1 MQIIFILSNFA
12 VEITDN
18 AYLLIFSREKM
29 RLRKIFA
36 AALLLLS
43 VGNAMA
49 QMPPIP
55 VDKNVKI
62 GHLENGLTYYIRH
75 NAFPEHVASFYIAQK
90 VGSINENDD
99 QRGLAHLLEHLAFN
113 GTEHFKG
120 NSLQDYL
127 QSIGVEYGRNLNAYT
142 SIDKTVYYF
151 TDVPTTR
158 TSAVDSCMLILK
170 DWSNGISLTKEAIND
185 ERDVVHNEYRLR
197 MVGQQLMLE
206 RNLPKLYQGEKYGYR
221 MPIGLMS
228 VVDGCDPE
236 TLRAYYRKWYRP
248 DNQAIIIVG
257 DIDVD
262 HVEAQIKK
270 LFSGIKVPKNA
281 AKVVPV
287 PVADNDTAIYVI
299 DKNKEQKFDMINIM
313 MKTDAYPDSLK
324 GNMAYLVMGYLRSVV
339 GSMFDARLAE
349 QTREADCP
357 FLQGSA
363 GIGSYLISGTKDA
376 FSISGVAK
384 PGKVKEA
391 YAAFLREAKRVRDFG
406 FTATEYARAKE
417 NFMSGMETMYENRN
431 KMKNEQFTTQYV
443 DHFTDNEPIPSLEDE
458 YKIYQM
464 IVPSFTVEHI
474 NDAMKNLISETDT
487 NFVSMVLM
495 KEAEGVSY
503 PTEQELAAIVKQ
515 VRGEKLEAYV
525 DNVKQ
530 EPLMASA
537 PKAGSIKKVVEN
549 KVLGF
554 KKLTLSNGAKV
565 VLKKTDYKDNEIRV
579 AGSANVGYSAFQND
593 PVNAANASTVWEVSG
608 LAGFTG
614 NDLQKMLAGKQCS
627 VGLTMSPFRH
637 GISGSTTPKDLETMM
652 QLLYLSMTNLTK
664 DEKAFENLKNTY
676 VTVLSNKSNNPNMVY
691 QDSIQSTLYLG
702 NKLALLPNAE
712 DIQNINYDRV
722 LDMQKQLYGNAKD
735 FTFYFVGNYD
745 EKVLLPLIEQY
756 IASLPNKGMKLKN
769 QKIPYAKGEVK
780 NIFTKAMENP
790 QSQAR
795 EMWFVKLPAYTQKTA
810 VLADISARLLEMKYL
825 RSIREEL
832 SAAYSTGASC
842 GLIFDYDGKLALTIN
857 GTAQLNPD
865 KVDAAVPCFFK
876 GMEETIAAPDANDLQ
891 KVKEILLK
899 QAGVDEK
906 TNSYWMQVLSMY
918 DLRKV
923 DTHTN
928 YREMVKSVTAQQI
941 SDFLKNVVLKSG
953 NHFEVI
959 MKAEKN
965 K

>member
-1 MQIIFILSNFA
+1 
-12 VEITDN
+12 
-18 AYLLIFSREKM
+18 M

-324 GNMAYLVMGYLRSVV
+324 GNMAYLVMSYLRSVV

-363 GIGSYLISGTKDA
+363 GVGSYLISGTKDA

-593 PVNAANASTVWEVSG
+593 PINAANASTVWEVSG

-637 GISGSTTPKDLETMM
+637 GISGSSTPKDLETMM

-810 VLADISARLLEMKYL
+810 VLADVSARLLEMKYL

>member
-1 MQIIFILSNFA
+1 
-12 VEITDN
+12 
-18 AYLLIFSREKM
+18 M

-49 QMPPIP
+49 QQMPPIP

-142 SIDKTVYYF
+142 SIDKTVYYV

-324 GNMAYLVMGYLRSVV
+324 GNMAYLIEGYLRNVV
-339 GSMFDARLAE
+339 GSMFDARLSE

-417 NFMSGMETMYENRN
+417 NFLSGMETMYENRN

-443 DHFTDNEPIPSLEDE
+443 DHFTDNEPIPALEDE

-464 IVPSFTVEHI
+464 IVPNLPVEII
-474 NDAMKNLISETDT
+474 NNAMKNLISETDT

-637 GISGSTTPKDLETMM
+637 GIAGTSTPKDLETMM

-676 VTVLSNKSNNPNMVY
+676 TTVLSNKSNNPNMVY

-702 NKLALLPNAE
+702 NKLALLPNVE

>member
-1 MQIIFILSNFA
+1 
-12 VEITDN
+12 
-18 AYLLIFSREKM
+18 M

-62 GHLENGLTYYIRH
+62 GHLDNGLTYYIRH

-702 NKLALLPNAE
+702 NKLALLPNVE

>member
-1 MQIIFILSNFA
+1 
-12 VEITDN
+12 
-18 AYLLIFSREKM
+18 M

-36 AALLLLS
+36 AALLLLLS

-49 QMPPIP
+49 QQMPPIP

-324 GNMAYLVMGYLRSVV
+324 GNMAYLIEGYLRNVV
-339 GSMFDARLAE
+339 GSMFDARLSE

-417 NFMSGMETMYENRN
+417 NFLSGMETMYENRN

-443 DHFTDNEPIPSLEDE
+443 DHFTDNEPIPALEDE

-464 IVPSFTVEHI
+464 IVPNLPVEII
-474 NDAMKNLISETDT
+474 NNAMKNLISETDT

-637 GISGSTTPKDLETMM
+637 GIAGTSTPKDLETMM

-676 VTVLSNKSNNPNMVY
+676 TTVLSNKSNNPNMVY

-702 NKLALLPNAE
+702 NKLALLPNVE

>member
-1 MQIIFILSNFA
+1 
-12 VEITDN
+12 
-18 AYLLIFSREKM
+18 M

-637 GISGSTTPKDLETMM
+637 GIAGTSTPKDLETMM

-702 NKLALLPNAE
+702 NKLALLPNVE

-899 QAGVDEK
+899 QVGVDEK

>member
-1 MQIIFILSNFA
+1 
-12 VEITDN
+12 
-18 AYLLIFSREKM
+18 M

-464 IVPSFTVEHI
+464 IVPGFTVEHI

-637 GISGSTTPKDLETMM
+637 GIAGTSTPKDLETMM

-676 VTVLSNKSNNPNMVY
+676 TTVLSNKSNNPNMVY

-702 NKLALLPNAE
+702 NKLALLPNVE

>member
-1 MQIIFILSNFA
+1 
-12 VEITDN
+12 
-18 AYLLIFSREKM
+18 M

-185 ERDVVHNEYRLR
+185 ERDVVHNEYRMR

-324 GNMAYLVMGYLRSVV
+324 GNMAYLVMSYLRSVV

-363 GIGSYLISGTKDA
+363 GVGSYLISGTKDA

-464 IVPSFTVEHI
+464 IVPGFTVEHI

-637 GISGSTTPKDLETMM
+637 GIAGTSTPKDLETMM

-702 NKLALLPNAE
+702 NKLALLPNVE

>member
-1 MQIIFILSNFA
+1 
-12 VEITDN
+12 
-18 AYLLIFSREKM
+18 M

-49 QMPPIP
+49 QQMPPIP

-197 MVGQQLMLE
+197 MVGQQLMSE

-324 GNMAYLVMGYLRSVV
+324 GNMAYLIEGYLRNVV
-339 GSMFDARLAE
+339 GSMFDARLSE

-417 NFMSGMETMYENRN
+417 NFLSGMETMYENRN

-443 DHFTDNEPIPSLEDE
+443 DHFTDNEPIPALEDE

-464 IVPSFTVEHI
+464 IVPNLPVEII
-474 NDAMKNLISETDT
+474 NNAMKNLISETDT

-637 GISGSTTPKDLETMM
+637 GIAGTSTPKDLETMM

-676 VTVLSNKSNNPNMVY
+676 TTVLSNKSNNPNMVY

-702 NKLALLPNAE
+702 NKLALLPNVE

>member
-1 MQIIFILSNFA
+1 
-12 VEITDN
+12 
-18 AYLLIFSREKM
+18 M

-579 AGSANVGYSAFQND
+579 AGSANVGYSAFQDD

-637 GISGSTTPKDLETMM
+637 GIAGTSTPKDLETMM

>member
-1 MQIIFILSNFA
+1 
-12 VEITDN
+12 
-18 AYLLIFSREKM
+18 M

-62 GHLENGLTYYIRH
+62 GHLDNGLTYYIRH

-113 GTEHFKG
+113 GTDHFKG

-637 GISGSTTPKDLETMM
+637 GIAGTSTPKDLETMM

>member
-1 MQIIFILSNFA
+1 
-12 VEITDN
+12 
-18 AYLLIFSREKM
+18 M

-637 GISGSTTPKDLETMM
+637 GIAGTSTPKDLETMM

-702 NKLALLPNAE
+702 NKLALLPNVE

-899 QAGVDEK
+899 QAGVDEN

>member
-1 MQIIFILSNFA
+1 
-12 VEITDN
+12 
-18 AYLLIFSREKM
+18 M

-62 GHLENGLTYYIRH
+62 GHLDNGLTYYIRH

-185 ERDVVHNEYRLR
+185 ERDVVHNEYRMR

-324 GNMAYLVMGYLRSVV
+324 GNMAYLVMSYLRSVV

-637 GISGSTTPKDLETMM
+637 GIAGTSTPKDLETMM

-810 VLADISARLLEMKYL
+810 VLADVSARLLEMKYL

>member
-1 MQIIFILSNFA
+1 
-12 VEITDN
+12 
-18 AYLLIFSREKM
+18 M

-324 GNMAYLVMGYLRSVV
+324 GDMGYLIEGYLRNVV
-339 GSMFDARLAE
+339 GSMIDARLAE

-464 IVPSFTVEHI
+464 VVPKLPVDII
-474 NDAMKNLISETDT
+474 NNAMKNLISETDT

-637 GISGSTTPKDLETMM
+637 GIAGTSTPKDLETMM

>member
-1 MQIIFILSNFA
+1 
-12 VEITDN
+12 
-18 AYLLIFSREKM
+18 M

-185 ERDVVHNEYRLR
+185 ERDVVHNEYRMR

-228 VVDGCDPE
+228 VVDGCEPE

-324 GNMAYLVMGYLRSVV
+324 GDMGYLIEGYLRSVV

-464 IVPSFTVEHI
+464 VVPNLPVEII
-474 NDAMKNLISETDT
+474 NNSMKNLISETDT

-637 GISGSTTPKDLETMM
+637 GIAGTSTPKDLETMM

-810 VLADISARLLEMKYL
+810 VLADVSARLLEMKYL

>member
-1 MQIIFILSNFA
+1 
-12 VEITDN
+12 
-18 AYLLIFSREKM
+18 M

-185 ERDVVHNEYRLR
+185 ERDVVHNEYRMR

-324 GNMAYLVMGYLRSVV
+324 GNMDYLIEGYLRNVV

-614 NDLQKMLAGKQCS
+614 NDLQKMLAGKQCG

-637 GISGSTTPKDLETMM
+637 GIAGTSTPKDLETMM

-676 VTVLSNKSNNPNMVY
+676 TTVLSNKSNNPNMVY

-769 QKIPYAKGEVK
+769 QKIPYAKGE
-780 NIFTKAMENP
+780 
-790 QSQAR
+790 
-795 EMWFVKLPAYTQKTA
+795 
-810 VLADISARLLEMKYL
+810 LLLMPTTC
-825 RSIREEL
+825 RR
-832 SAAYSTGASC
+832 
-842 GLIFDYDGKLALTIN
+842 
-857 GTAQLNPD
+857 
-865 KVDAAVPCFFK
+865 
-876 GMEETIAAPDANDLQ
+876 
-891 KVKEILLK
+891 
-899 QAGVDEK
+899 
-906 TNSYWMQVLSMY
+906 
-918 DLRKV
+918 
-923 DTHTN
+923 
-928 YREMVKSVTAQQI
+928 
-941 SDFLKNVVLKSG
+941 
-953 NHFEVI
+953 
-959 MKAEKN
+959 
-965 K
+965 

>member
-1 MQIIFILSNFA
+1 
-12 VEITDN
+12 
-18 AYLLIFSREKM
+18 M

-113 GTEHFKG
+113 GTDHFKG

-702 NKLALLPNAE
+702 NKLALLPNVE

>member
-1 MQIIFILSNFA
+1 
-12 VEITDN
+12 
-18 AYLLIFSREKM
+18 M

-113 GTEHFKG
+113 GTDHFKG

-248 DNQAIIIVG
+248 DSQAIIIVG

-702 NKLALLPNAE
+702 NKLALLPNVE

>member
-1 MQIIFILSNFA
+1 
-12 VEITDN
+12 
-18 AYLLIFSREKM
+18 M

-185 ERDVVHNEYRLR
+185 ERDVVHNEYRMR

-313 MKTDAYPDSLK
+313 MKTDAIPDSLK
-324 GNMAYLVMGYLRSVV
+324 GDMSYLIEGYLRSVV
-339 GSMFDARLAE
+339 SSMIGARLAE

-464 IVPSFTVEHI
+464 VVPNLPVEII
-474 NDAMKNLISETDT
+474 NNSMKNLISETDT

-515 VRGEKLEAYV
+515 VRSEKLEAYV

-593 PVNAANASTVWEVSG
+593 PINAANASTVWEVSG

-637 GISGSTTPKDLETMM
+637 GIAGTSTPKDLETMM

-810 VLADISARLLEMKYL
+810 VLADVSARLLEMKYL

-923 DTHTN
+923 DTHTS

-959 MKAEKN
+959 MKAEKS

>member
-1 MQIIFILSNFA
+1 
-12 VEITDN
+12 
-18 AYLLIFSREKM
+18 M

-228 VVDGCDPE
+228 IIDGCDPE

-637 GISGSTTPKDLETMM
+637 GIAGTSTPKDLETMM

-702 NKLALLPNAE
+702 NKLALLPNVE

>member
-1 MQIIFILSNFA
+1 
-12 VEITDN
+12 
-18 AYLLIFSREKM
+18 M

-49 QMPPIP
+49 QQMPPIP

-324 GNMAYLVMGYLRSVV
+324 GNMAYLIEGYLRNVV
-339 GSMFDARLAE
+339 GSMFDARLSE

-417 NFMSGMETMYENRN
+417 NFLSGMETMYENRN

-443 DHFTDNEPIPSLEDE
+443 DHFTDNEPIPALEDE

-464 IVPSFTVEHI
+464 IVPNLPVEII
-474 NDAMKNLISETDT
+474 NNAMKNLISETDT

-637 GISGSTTPKDLETMM
+637 GIAGTSTPKDLETMM

-676 VTVLSNKSNNPNMVY
+676 TTVLSNKSNNPNMVY

-702 NKLALLPNAE
+702 NKLALLPNVE

-735 FTFYFVGNYD
+735 FTFYFVGNFD

>member
-1 MQIIFILSNFA
+1 
-12 VEITDN
+12 
-18 AYLLIFSREKM
+18 M

-185 ERDVVHNEYRLR
+185 ERDVVHNEYRMR

-228 VVDGCDPE
+228 VVDGCAPE

-795 EMWFVKLPAYTQKTA
+795 EMWFVKLPAFTQKTA

>member
-1 MQIIFILSNFA
+1 
-12 VEITDN
+12 
-18 AYLLIFSREKM
+18 M

-49 QMPPIP
+49 QQMPPIP

-324 GNMAYLVMGYLRSVV
+324 GNMAYLIEGYLRNVV
-339 GSMFDARLAE
+339 GSMFDARLSE

-417 NFMSGMETMYENRN
+417 NFLSGMETMYENRN

-443 DHFTDNEPIPSLEDE
+443 DHFTDNEPIPALEDE

-464 IVPSFTVEHI
+464 IVPNLPVEII
-474 NDAMKNLISETDT
+474 NNAMKNLISETDT

-637 GISGSTTPKDLETMM
+637 GIAGTSTPKDLETMM

-676 VTVLSNKSNNPNMVY
+676 TTVLSNKSNHPNMVY

-702 NKLALLPNAE
+702 NKLALLPNVE

>member
-1 MQIIFILSNFA
+1 M
-12 VEITDN
+12 
-18 AYLLIFSREKM
+18 K
-29 RLRKIFA
+29 LRKIFA
-36 AALLLLS
+36 AVVLFLS
-43 VGNAMA
+43 AGTAMA
-49 QMPPIP
+49 QQMPAIP

-637 GISGSTTPKDLETMM
+637 GIAGTSTPKDLETMM

>member
-1 MQIIFILSNFA
+1 
-12 VEITDN
+12 
-18 AYLLIFSREKM
+18 M

-62 GHLENGLTYYIRH
+62 GHLDNGLTYYIRH

-185 ERDVVHNEYRLR
+185 ERDVVHNEYRMR

-637 GISGSTTPKDLETMM
+637 GIAGTSTPKDLETMM

>member
-1 MQIIFILSNFA
+1 
-12 VEITDN
+12 
-18 AYLLIFSREKM
+18 M
-29 RLRKIFA
+29 RLKKIFA

-43 VGNAMA
+43 VGNATA
-49 QMPPIP
+49 QQMPPIP

-62 GHLENGLTYYIRH
+62 GHLDNGLTYYIRH

-185 ERDVVHNEYRLR
+185 ERDVVHNEYRMR

-324 GNMAYLVMGYLRSVV
+324 GNMAYLVMSYLRSVV

-676 VTVLSNKSNNPNMVY
+676 TTVLSNKSNNPNMVY
-691 QDSIQSTLYLG
+691 QDSIQSTLYMG
-702 NKLALLPNAE
+702 NKLALLPEAE
-712 DIQNINYDRV
+712 DIKNINYDRV

-769 QKIPYAKGEVK
+769 QEIPTAKGEVK

-795 EMWFVKLPAYTQKTA
+795 EMWFVKLPSYNPKTA
-810 VLADISARLLEMKYL
+810 VLADVAARLLEMKYL

-842 GLIFDYDGKLALTIN
+842 GLFFDYDGKVALTLN
-857 GTAQLNPD
+857 AMAQLNPD
-865 KVDAAVPCFFK
+865 KVDVAVPCFFK
-876 GMEETIAAPDANDLQ
+876 GLDETVAAPDAKDLQ

>member
-1 MQIIFILSNFA
+1 MFILCNFA
-12 VEITDN
+12 VEITN
-18 AYLLIFSREKM
+18 IAYLLIFSRENM

-324 GNMAYLVMGYLRSVV
+324 GNMAYLIEGYLRNVV
-339 GSMFDARLAE
+339 GSMFDARLSE

-417 NFMSGMETMYENRN
+417 NFLSGMETMYENRN

-443 DHFTDNEPIPSLEDE
+443 DHFTDNEPIPALEDE

-464 IVPSFTVEHI
+464 IVPNLPVEII
-474 NDAMKNLISETDT
+474 NNAMKNLISETDT

-637 GISGSTTPKDLETMM
+637 GIAGTSTPKDLETMM

-676 VTVLSNKSNNPNMVY
+676 TTVLSNKSNNPNMVY

-702 NKLALLPNAE
+702 NKLALLPNVE

>member
-1 MQIIFILSNFA
+1 
-12 VEITDN
+12 
-18 AYLLIFSREKM
+18 M

-185 ERDVVHNEYRLR
+185 ERDVVHNEYRMR

-324 GNMAYLVMGYLRSVV
+324 GNMAYLVMSYLRSVV

>member
-1 MQIIFILSNFA
+1 
-12 VEITDN
+12 
-18 AYLLIFSREKM
+18 M

-324 GNMAYLVMGYLRSVV
+324 GNMAYLIEGYLRNVV
-339 GSMFDARLAE
+339 GSMFDARLSE

-443 DHFTDNEPIPSLEDE
+443 DHFTDNEPIPALEDE

-464 IVPSFTVEHI
+464 IVPNLPVEII
-474 NDAMKNLISETDT
+474 NNAMKNLISETDT

-530 EPLMASA
+530 EPLMAST

-637 GISGSTTPKDLETMM
+637 GIAGTSTPKDLETMM

-676 VTVLSNKSNNPNMVY
+676 TTVLSNKSNNPNMVY

-702 NKLALLPNAE
+702 NKLALLPNVE

>member
-1 MQIIFILSNFA
+1 
-12 VEITDN
+12 
-18 AYLLIFSREKM
+18 M

-324 GNMAYLVMGYLRSVV
+324 GNMAYLVMSYLRSVV

-593 PVNAANASTVWEVSG
+593 PINAANASTVWEVSG

-637 GISGSTTPKDLETMM
+637 GIAGTSTPKDLETMM

-810 VLADISARLLEMKYL
+810 VLADVSARLLEMKYL

-928 YREMVKSVTAQQI
+928 YREMVKSVTVQQI

-959 MKAEKN
+959 MKAEKS

>member
-1 MQIIFILSNFA
+1 
-12 VEITDN
+12 
-18 AYLLIFSREKM
+18 M

-324 GNMAYLVMGYLRSVV
+324 GDMGYLIEGYLRNVV
-339 GSMFDARLAE
+339 GSMIDARLAE

-464 IVPSFTVEHI
+464 VVPKLPVDII
-474 NDAMKNLISETDT
+474 NNAMKNLISETDT

-637 GISGSTTPKDLETMM
+637 GIAGTSTPKDLETMM

-941 SDFLKNVVLKSG
+941 SDFLKNVVLKSD

>member
-1 MQIIFILSNFA
+1 
-12 VEITDN
+12 
-18 AYLLIFSREKM
+18 M

-313 MKTDAYPDSLK
+313 MKTDAIPDSLK
-324 GNMAYLVMGYLRSVV
+324 GDMSYLIEGYLRSVV
-339 GSMFDARLAE
+339 SSMIGARLAE

-464 IVPSFTVEHI
+464 VVPNLPVEII
-474 NDAMKNLISETDT
+474 NNSMKNLISETDT

-593 PVNAANASTVWEVSG
+593 PINAANASTVWEVSG

-637 GISGSTTPKDLETMM
+637 GIAGTSTPKDLETMM

-923 DTHTN
+923 DTHTS